1 MYRVSASAAM
11 ITVNILSDPPQ
22 SNFQIPPIFGLTELE
37 GTVLSM
43 DRTSCYKGQSG
54 SIGRF
59 NSLAVLGGSTVHS
72 KLVGICAAIMSTS

>member
-22 SNFQIPPIFGLTELE
+22 SNFPISPLIGLTELE

-43 DRTSCYKGQSG
+43 DRTSCYKASG
-54 SIGRF
+54 SF
-59 NSLAVLGGSTVHS
+59 
-72 KLVGICAAIMSTS
+72 